1 MAFGASWIDFKL
13 GFRMLIKHPVLTLVA
28 VFALAI
34 GIPVGMIP
42 LHIMS
47 AWRAPL
53 PFDEGER
60 IVALRYWDLEA
71 SRPVYQLLHD
81 FVEWREELT
90 TLDRMGAARTDE
102 YNVISDDGRAAPVRG
117 AMVTAS
123 TFDIARVQPL
133 IGRALIEG
141 DEVIG
146 APAVVVIGND
156 VWQTRLG
163 GDPDVVG
170 RMIRVGGVP
179 HTVVGVM
186 PDGFGF
192 PFSDHLWLPL
202 RVNVLDHERGQ
213 GPWLWVFGRL
223 SDGISIAEAQAE
235 LTTVGTRMMREFP
248 DRYARLRAEVLPYTA
263 MRVGDDRELYILQVL
278 ALLVLAIACG
288 NVGTLILARTATR
301 SGEIAVR
308 TALGAS
314 RGRVVSQLFVESL
327 WLSVLAAGAGLWLG
341 DWIIGRWD
349 GFVSGWL
356 PFWVDLG
363 VGPRTVFFAL
373 SLAVLSAVIA
383 GVVPALKATGR
394 DVHLSL
400 QRSASGGSG
409 IRFGAAST
417 VLIAAEVALGMGCLT
432 AGAALAPGLVYDVSE
447 GKGIAAEQYLSA
459 QLTIPWVDNTASVT
473 PNLLSEFRAQV
484 SATHQEL
491 ARQLKAAPGVR
502 GVALGSHLP
511 GMDHPRRSVEID
523 GEAQARDH
531 RGRGVHIARV
541 DVDFFNALEQPIITG
556 RGFDSRDLGD
566 DKSSV
571 IVNSSFVDR
580 LLGGRN
586 PIGRRVRYNQSGDEE
601 PGPWYEIVGVVGHL
615 GMHVLNPAEDAGLYH
630 PVAPG
635 RLNPVRL
642 AIHVGDD
649 PESFAPRLR
658 AIGMEVDPT
667 AMIRDVVA
675 LDAVFSE
682 ELFGWRWGAVFV
694 GLLATVA
701 MTLSASGLYALMSFT
716 VAERAHEIGIRTAL
730 GARASNIVNAIAKR
744 AIAQLCVGVL
754 FGVAISTAMAS
765 QLANEPSVRA
775 TNWPVVIALIASVA
789 VAIGLVALV
798 LPTLRAL
805 RIGPMDALREG

>member
-60 IVALRYWDLEA
+60 IVALRYLDLA
-71 SRPVYQLLHD
+71 TSDPVTPLLHD
-81 FVEWREELT
+81 FVDWREELT
-90 TLDRMGAARTDE
+90 TLGRLGAAHTAE
-102 YNVISDDGRAAPVRG
+102 YNVISDDGRSAPVRG

-123 TFDIARVQPL
+123 TFEIARVQPL
-133 IGRALIEG
+133 LGRTLIEE

-146 APAVVVIGND
+146 APDVVVIGHD
-156 VWQTRLG
+156 LWQSRLG

-170 RMIRVGGVP
+170 RVIRIAGVL

-192 PFSDHLWLPL
+192 PYRDHLWLPL
-202 RVNVLDHERGQ
+202 RVNVLHYERGQ

-223 SDGISIAEAQAE
+223 SDGVSIAEARAE
-235 LTTVGTRMMREFP
+235 LTTVGTRMMGEFP
-248 DRYARLRAEVLPYTA
+248 DRYARLRPELLPYTA
-263 MRVGDDRELYILQVL
+263 KYVGDDSELYLLQLL
-278 ALLVLAIACG
+278 ALLILAIACG

-327 WLSVLAAGAGLWLG
+327 WLSVSAAGAGLWLG

-349 GFVSGWL
+349 GFVSPWL

-373 SLAVLSAVIA
+373 SLAVFSSVIA
-383 GVVPALKATGR
+383 GVVPALKATRR
-394 DVHLSL
+394 DVHRNL
-400 QRSASGGSG
+400 QRSAGGRSG

-417 VLIAAEVALGMGCLT
+417 ALIAAEVALGMGCLT
-432 AGAALAPGLVYDVSE
+432 MGAALAPGLIHDASE
-447 GKGIAAEQYLSA
+447 GKGVAAEQYLSA
-459 QLTIPWVDNTASVT
+459 ELTVPWVDFTAAAT
-473 PNLLSEFRAQV
+473 PSLLSEFRAQL
-484 SATHQEL
+484 SAAHQEL
-491 ARQLKAAPGVR
+491 VRRLETEPGVR

-511 GMDHPRRSVEID
+511 GMDHPSRSVEID

-531 RGRGVHIARV
+531 RGRGVHVARV
-541 DVDFFNALEQPIITG
+541 DVDFFNALEQPIVTG

-566 DKSSV
+566 GQSSV
-571 IVNSSFVDR
+571 IVNTSFVDR
-580 LLGGRN
+580 LFGGRN
-586 PIGRRVRYNQSGDEE
+586 PIGRRVRYMPPGDEE

-615 GMHVLNPAEDAGLYH
+615 GMRALNPAEDAGLYH

-635 RLNPVRL
+635 TINPVRL

-658 AIGMEVDPT
+658 AIGTEVDAT
-667 AMIRDVVA
+667 AMIQEVVA

-682 ELFGWRWGAVFV
+682 EQFGWRWGAVFV

-701 MTLSASGLYALMSFT
+701 ITLSASGLYALMSFAVT
-716 VAERAHEIGIRTAL
+716 ERVHEIGIRTAL
-730 GARASNIVNAIAKR
+730 GARDSNIINAIATR
-744 AIAQLCVGVL
+744 AIVQLCVGVF
-754 FGVAISTAMAS
+754 FGVAISAALAS

-775 TNWPVVIALIASVA
+775 TNWPVVVALVASVT
-789 VAIGLVALV
+789 VAIGLIALV

-805 RIGPMDALREG
+805 KIGPMDALRDG